1 MNKYFSVNDKV
12 YNIVEKNPKAID
24 FLISNGFEQF
34 EDRGMF
40 EKMSKNVS
48 LSMALKLKKMNVD
61 LFEER
66 LVSFLEGETDS
77 VDKALVGKVKKENAD
92 INIEG
97 VLPCPIRIPLLE
109 GFESWL
115 EENKNKLDYSIDY
128 ELKSANMGLDWI
140 KDQVKTGDVNQI
152 ADVLMSAGFDLFFD
166 KELMGQFSDQDVFE
180 AFTDEINSDFCNDYI
195 DLRDPQKKYLITGV
209 VPAVFLVNKDEL
221 NGRKIPTKWEDIL
234 SEEFEDSVAV
244 PMGDLDLFNALVIT
258 LYKDYGMDGISRLA
272 RSYMKNLHPA
282 QMVKAK
288 GKTKST
294 NPAVSIIPY
303 FFTQM
308 LSGENQVAVW
318 PEDGA
323 VISPI
328 FMIAKKD
335 KKEKIQP
342 IIDFFMSKEIGEI
355 FSANGKFPST
365 NKEVDNG
372 LKEDQK
378 FKWVGWDFIEKRDIG
393 ALLKELEAKFN
404 EEILK

>member
-244 PMGDLDLFNALVIT
+244 PMGDLDLFNALVVT

-328 FMIAKKD
+328 FMIAKKE

-404 EEILK
+404 EEIVK

>member
-1 MNKYFSVNDKV
+1 
-12 YNIVEKNPKAID
+12 
-24 FLISNGFEQF
+24 
-34 EDRGMF
+34 
-40 EKMSKNVS
+40 
-48 LSMALKLKKMNVD
+48 
-61 LFEER
+61 
-66 LVSFLEGETDS
+66 
-77 VDKALVGKVKKENAD
+77 
-92 INIEG
+92 
-97 VLPCPIRIPLLE
+97 
-109 GFESWL
+109 
-115 EENKNKLDYSIDY
+115 
-128 ELKSANMGLDWI
+128 
-140 KDQVKTGDVNQI
+140 
-152 ADVLMSAGFDLFFD
+152 
-166 KELMGQFSDQDVFE
+166 
-180 AFTDEINSDFCNDYI
+180 
-195 DLRDPQKKYLITGV
+195 
-209 VPAVFLVNKDEL
+209 
-221 NGRKIPTKWEDIL
+221 
-234 SEEFEDSVAV
+234 
-244 PMGDLDLFNALVIT
+244 MGDLDLFNALVIT

-328 FMIAKKD
+328 FMIAKKE

-378 FKWVGWDFIEKRDIG
+378 FK
-393 ALLKELEAKFN
+393 
-404 EEILK
+404 